1 MSSPFAAF
9 ANSTL
14 LFQVASGSLQP
25 DSKGNLRPGTDVV
38 EVTAML
44 NQKRDMNRESRPG
57 VDTSA
62 IWVEG
67 YITSVVGQSSLVMPS
82 SVTPDSPCQCVWQG
96 RNGRFYLE
104 FQARNPYLAALQID
118 LVEKLKGYFVPSSF
132 TVDAPIIMATEEG
145 DQMITE
151 EGDLMSVN

>member
-44 NQKRDMNRESRPG
+44 NQKRDMNRETRPG
-57 VDTSA
+57 VDSSA
-62 IWVEG
+62 VWCEG
-67 YITSVVGQSSLVMPS
+67 YITEVAGQSSLVMPS
-82 SVTPDSPCQCVWQG
+82 SVTPDSPCQCTWQG
-96 RNGRFYLE
+96 RNGRFYME
-104 FQARNPYLAALQID
+104 FTARSSYLAALNID
-118 LVEKLKGYFVPSSF
+118 LVEKIRGYFVPSSF
-132 TVDAPIIMATEEG
+132 VIDAVQILTTEDGEQLATEEG
-145 DQMITE
+145 D
-151 EGDLMSVN
+151 LLAV